1 MFFRSL
7 DRARVV
13 WDASRP
19 CDDEVDQIFG
29 HCIIFGCVGEEG
41 GEGASRDWWIRERCV
56 GHTDGWRFHRV
67 YGVT

>member
-19 CDDEVDQIFG
+19 CDDEVDHNLFQQ
-29 HCIIFGCVGEEG
+29 EEG
-41 GEGASRDWWIRERCV
+41 GEGASRDRWIRERCV
-56 GHTDGWRFHRV
+56 GQTDGWRCHRV
-67 YGVT
+67 HGDGARRDGVT